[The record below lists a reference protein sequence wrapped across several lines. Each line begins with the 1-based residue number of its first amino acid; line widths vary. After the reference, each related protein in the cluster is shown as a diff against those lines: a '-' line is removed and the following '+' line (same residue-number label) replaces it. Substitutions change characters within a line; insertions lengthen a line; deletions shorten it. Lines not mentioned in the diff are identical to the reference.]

1 MGNQYIFLE
10 WFFKIILCLI
20 LVGALGYNREKKGM
34 IVGIRTHVVV
44 GLGALLI
51 QLVSLEYNRMN
62 PGVGDIHRL
71 PAQFLSGIGFLGAGT
86 ILKDDKNI
94 KGLTTAGTLF
104 FSACVGI
111 AVGSGL
117 YILSALI
124 TFFLYLFLTDI
135 FRIKKLIAKN
145 KNCRITLAIETSGIY
160 KNSHKAIK
168 TTISNIGADIYS
180 IQVTQVSNDKSK
192 VIFKLN
198 VDDEVDINEI
208 LNELAAIESVI
219 KTQVI
224 HRV

>member
-1 MGNQYIFLE
+1 MVTKVILLE
-10 WFFKIILCLI
+10 WIFKIVLCLV
-20 LVGALGYNREKKGM
+20 LVGSLGYNREKKGM

-51 QLVSLEYNRMN
+51 QLVALEYARINT
-62 PGVGDIHRL
+62 GVDIHRL

-117 YILSALI
+117 YILSVII
-124 TFFLYLFLTDI
+124 TFFLYIFLTDI
-135 FRIKKLIAKN
+135 FRIKKMIAKN
-145 KNCRITLAIETSGIY
+145 KNCRITLALETEGRY
-160 KNSHKAIK
+160 KDSHREIK
-168 TTISNIGADIYS
+168 ETIANAGADIFS
-180 IQVTQVSNDKSK
+180 IQVTQVSNEKSK

-198 VDDEVDINEI
+198 VDDETDVNNI
-208 LNELAAIESVI
+208 LNDLITVDSVI

-224 HRV
+224 NRA